1 MKRRHALAPLLLL
14 ALAATSGCLGGG
26 IFGPPPVDEVGL
38 AEDADYEWNT
48 SRAGY
53 LEVHESNYTAVYNVA
68 NRTTGNLDQED
79 GNYTIEVYTRDALG
93 TEQPMQF
100 TALQFRY
107 PNGTTV
113 RYVETPGAEADAE
126 VVRVYPNGTEESAPG
141 ALYLDRTRKRTI
153 VHLPA
158 NDTGKLAFT
167 VSKNGKSIAT
177 PTFVEGSYEM
187 VLPEQARIGVPLLAQ
202 VRPQRDDV
210 RITDEGNRR
219 LIWNDLQAPSLN
231 VRYYLAR
238 DLLIFAGI
246 VGLMLVVGIGGA
258 AYYLIQIR
266 RTVQKREE
274 VGLDVE
280 VPDDDRD
287 GPPPGMR

>member
-1 MKRRHALAPLLLL
+1 MKHRHVLAPLLLF
-14 ALAATSGCLGGG
+14 ALAATAGCVG
-26 IFGPPPVDEVGL
+26 IFGPSPVDQAGL
-38 AEDADYEWNT
+38 AEDEEYEWNT

-53 LEVHESNYTAVYNVA
+53 IEVHESNYTAVYTVA
-68 NRTTGNLDQED
+68 NRTTGNLNSED
-79 GNYTIEVYTRDALG
+79 GNYTIELYTRDALG

-113 RYVETPGAEADAE
+113 RYTETAGGQEDAQ
-126 VVRVYPNGTEESAPG
+126 VVRVHPNGTEEPAPG
-141 ALYLDRTRKRTI
+141 ALYVDRTRKRTI

-202 VRPQRDDV
+202 VRPQRDNV
-210 RITDEGNRR
+210 RITDGHRR
-219 LIWNDLQAPSLN
+219 LIWNDLEAPSLN

-238 DLLIFAGI
+238 DLLIFASI
-246 VGLMLVVGIGGA
+246 VGVMIVVGIGGA